1 MKILDKKILAQ
12 TPDTR
17 ITKIEVEAPLIAK
30 KVQPGQ
36 FILLMVTEE
45 GERVP
50 LTVVGNDPQRKSI
63 ALIFQEVG
71 YSTKLLGTRAVGD
84 ELYAIVGPLGHATP
98 IKNYGK
104 ILAVGG
110 GVGIAEILPVVKAL
124 KEAGNVVYSILGAR
138 TKELLILRDEIE
150 SYSDKLYLTTDD
162 GSLGQKGFVS
172 DVLGEMLKD
181 DKDFKLVYCVGP
193 VPMMKVVSGVTQP
206 YNIKTTVCLNA
217 IMLDATGMC
226 GGCRLIEDGKVKFCC
241 VDGPE
246 FDGHL
251 VDFDELMQRQKRFMD
266 EEKQALQKLSSHE
279 CKLSKAID
287 KEKTKEK

>member
-17 ITKIEVEAPLIAK
+17 ITKIEVEAPLVAK

-50 LTVVGNDPQRKSI
+50 LTVVGNDPQCESI
-63 ALIFQEVG
+63 TLIFQEVG
-71 YSTKLLGTRAVGD
+71 YSTKLLGTKAVGD
-84 ELYAIVGPLGHATP
+84 ELYALVGPLGHATP
-98 IKNYGK
+98 IKKYGK

-110 GVGIAEILPVVKAL
+110 GGGIAEILPVVKAL

-138 TKELLILRDEIE
+138 TKELLILKDEIQ

-172 DVLGEMLKD
+172 DVLGKILKE

-193 VPMMKVVSGVTQP
+193 VPMMKVVSGVTKP

-226 GGCRLIEDGKVKFCC
+226 GGCRLIEGEKVKFCC

-251 VDFDELMQRQKRFMD
+251 VDFDELMQRQKRFVD
-266 EEKQALQKLSSHE
+266 EEKQALQKLNSHE
-279 CKLSKAID
+279 CKLNKTID
-287 KEKTKEK
+287 KAKRK